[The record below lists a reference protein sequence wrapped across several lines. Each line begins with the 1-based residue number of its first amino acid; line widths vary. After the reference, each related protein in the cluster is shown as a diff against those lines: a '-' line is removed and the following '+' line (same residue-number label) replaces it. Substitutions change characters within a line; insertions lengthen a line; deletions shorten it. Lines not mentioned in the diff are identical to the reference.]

1 MTVSSADATLAK
13 IVTLNGKRETVQFM
27 SVLIAKIVNKHYR
40 YRLFSRTK
48 VEIYPDM
55 RRSVESVVKFR
66 LPKQL
71 QVNRIV

>member
-1 MTVSSADATLAK
+1 
-13 IVTLNGKRETVQFM
+13 M